1 MSDSQPNE
9 RNDEELI
16 EREVVRAQDEI
27 GETVQQLE
35 EKLDPRSLAEPL
47 FDADTMDT
55 AKEALEVAR
64 RNPLPVALIV
74 AGSVWL
80 FATSDAPMIRNV
92 RESLL
97 GRLGLRND
105 RQRLRPRSAE
115 PAPIGPP
122 PATGETYDR
131 RGTPGI

>member
-1 MSDSQPNE
+1 MSDKLADE

-16 EREVVRAQDEI
+16 EREVERSQDQL

-35 EKLDPRSLAEPL
+35 EKLNPSDLAQGL
-47 FDADTMDT
+47 LDADAIDT

-74 AGSVWL
+74 VGSVWL

-92 RESLL
+92 REQLL
-97 GRLGLRND
+97 GRFGMGGKRGG
-105 RQRLRPRSAE
+105 LRPRSAE

-122 PATGETYDR
+122 PATGETFDR